1 MWKLL
6 NRLLLVGSPPLLIRK
21 PKMLLILELFIF
33 LCNEE
38 VVLSKHAADAA
49 LCREPGGSGWLA
61 MACFLCEVPLSP
73 KLFVG
78 RLCVPQA
85 DQQGS
90 SIHPSRK
97 TTKVAAPQAPQ
108 SKSTCAREHRPG
120 AAGPHRSR
128 TILQGVH
135 PSHCPSESLKMSD
148 GSGGRPESET
158 GSASEPWPTGTG
170 PQDLHRSRSGKWW
183 ARTAHSQNRAGLDA
197 DCLARKGSGGSS
209 TLQEAEAKGGA
220 GEGR

>member
-6 NRLLLVGSPPLLIRK
+6 NRLLLVGSPPLSIRK

-97 TTKVAAPQAPQ
+97 SPLLRPRNLSPHAPASIALGQQ
-108 SKSTCAREHRPG
+108 DRIDRARFCRVSIRVI
-120 AAGPHRSR
+120 A
-128 TILQGVH
+128 H
-135 PSHCPSESLKMSD
+135 PS
-148 GSGGRPESET
+148 R
-158 GSASEPWPTGTG
+158 
-170 PQDLHRSRSGKWW
+170 
-183 ARTAHSQNRAGLDA
+183 
-197 DCLARKGSGGSS
+197 
-209 TLQEAEAKGGA
+209 
-220 GEGR
+220 